1 MTVLTHNLLVGAVVL
16 GALRLLRRDLR
27 RTPAGTGGAL
37 GARDLALKLGLSLVA
52 IALASL
58 LGMLLYRGSLFG
70 VVQLLVWSAFLHVP
84 LFLAGVG
91 LLTRRHH
98 HVFARGALVLGLCL
112 GLIAVDALL
121 IEPHW
126 LVVTRVEIASPKLSD
141 SVRVVILA
149 DIQTDRPGAYEA
161 RVLQEAQAQAPD
173 LLLFAG
179 DYIQLGRRSESYA
192 AEMAALR
199 ELLLAADL
207 HAPLGAYAIAGNVD
221 RTGQWV
227 DVFEGL
233 PVTTIEA
240 TQRYDLGP
248 LVLTGLSMADAF
260 GISVTL
266 PPEEAFHIVMGH
278 SPNFSLAPVHGDLLI
293 AGHTHGGQ
301 VQLPVIGPLLTL
313 SVVPRRWASGI
324 TQIDAE
330 TTLIVSRGIG
340 LERADAPRLRFLCRP
355 ELVVVDLLPE

>member
-1 MTVLTHNLLVGAVVL
+1 V
-16 GALRLLRRDLR
+16 
-27 RTPAGTGGAL
+27 P
-37 GARDLALKLGLSLVA
+37 
-52 IALASL
+52 
-58 LGMLLYRGSLFG
+58 F
-70 VVQLLVWSAFLHVP
+70 FLI
-84 LFLAGVG
+84 GVG
-91 LLTRRHH
+91 LLSRRHCPA
-98 HVFARGALVLGLCL
+98 VATGAFALALCL

-126 LVVTRVEIASPKLSD
+126 LAVTHVEIGSPKLTEA
-141 SVRVVILA
+141 VRVVILA

-161 RVLQEAQAQAPD
+161 RVLQEAAAQAPD

-207 HAPLGAYAIAGNVD
+207 QAPLGAYAIAGNVD
-221 RTGQWV
+221 RPGQWV
-227 DVFEGL
+227 EVFEGL
-233 PVTTIEA
+233 PVTPIET
-240 TQRYDLGP
+240 TQRHDLGP

-260 GISVTL
+260 GARVAL

-301 VQLPVIGPLLTL
+301 VQLPFIGPLLTL
-313 SVVPRRWASGI
+313 SVVPRSWASGI

-340 LERADAPRLRFLCRP
+340 MERADAPRLRFLCRP
-355 ELVVVDLLPE
+355 ELVVVDLIPA